1 VDTFQSNEAGPKQK
15 LLKNDR
21 FAAKKG
27 TGNWGEVIG
36 YECMLLSMQLTGLT
50 SMKFVIWGQS
60 ATSPICNPYPVRGWV
75 ENIVNFP
82 CQFENGCGHR

>member
-1 VDTFQSNEAGPKQK
+1 MDTFQSNEAGPKQK

-36 YECMLLSMQLTGLT
+36 YECMLSSLT
-50 SMKFVIWGQS
+50 SMKFVIWG
-60 ATSPICNPYPVRGWV
+60 
-75 ENIVNFP
+75 
-82 CQFENGCGHR
+82 